1 MTPAELRHRLA
12 ASIPLSQ
19 AMAVD
24 VVHADTT
31 RVVLS
36 APLAQN
42 HNHLG
47 TVFGGSANALAILAA
62 WSLLQLKLDAHQPPC
77 QIIIQRNSMDYLHP
91 ISAAMT
97 AECQFN
103 NDMLWSRFL
112 RTLAR
117 HHRARLTLHA
127 EVLSAGRVCAG
138 FDGDFV
144 AISTSRNER

>member
-1 MTPAELRHRLA
+1 MTPVELRHRLA
-12 ASIPLSQ
+12 TSIPLSQ

-62 WSLLQLKLDAHQPPC
+62 WSLLQLRLESQPPPC
-77 QIIIQRNSMDYLHP
+77 EIIIQRNNMEYLHP
-91 ISAAMT
+91 MPAAMT
-97 AECQFN
+97 AECHFN
-103 NDMLWSRFL
+103 NEILWSRFL
-112 RTLAR
+112 RMLER

-127 EVLSAGRVCAG
+127 DVLSEGRVCAG
-138 FDGDFV
+138 FDGVFV
-144 AISTSRNER
+144 AMLAARNE